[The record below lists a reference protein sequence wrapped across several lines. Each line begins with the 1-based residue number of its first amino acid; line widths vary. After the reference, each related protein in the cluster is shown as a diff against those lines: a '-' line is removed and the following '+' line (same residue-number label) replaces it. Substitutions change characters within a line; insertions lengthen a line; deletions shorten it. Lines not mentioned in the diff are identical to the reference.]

1 MSTLD
6 GNHSFIAYAKEPT
19 GTSVDGVATQLRA
32 QIFVRHYA
40 GIKIAS
46 IATGGRRGDS
56 PDITTVTFDP
66 TSVGLEQEF
75 GATIDSDDPLV
86 DTLRAAHDAGE
97 AIDSLAIEHIR
108 KRTGISPITPIHA
121 LRTAAQD
128 GSRASSK
135 SQESVRNI
143 VASVNGQP
151 SKRAES
157 DHEEWPHLLGN
168 TTGALAPKGW
178 EARVSP
184 DASWAESGYIVPI
197 EAAQPAA
204 DALLGAMQGMIDAL
218 REDLFSAIAAG
229 SANPADTGADI
240 GRRLRPGAFSEG
252 KPWDARTSDGRL
264 NLGGY
269 APTRYR
275 LAFQDARDLA
285 ATNPAITLADD
296 TLWGIAERL
305 LLITDRVQ
313 VETYGGN
320 IEPDRTSTS
329 YGEAAR
335 WVRVCAFDLAA
346 GAGTA
351 AWPSNP
357 DRLAEWSD
365 RIKSLAV
372 ERFTQVAQRAGA
384 HLSSKTSNAQRPA
397 AQHQA
402 QSRPANTNLSANVLR
417 GVAQSAQL
425 FSRKG
430 ALDGIE
436 RLAILAREKG
446 QDQVPFRARLAESGF
461 EVSVANPNDTDEDG
475 WKTAPLDALLHM
487 IHSTMKQGQGQ
498 EQVPQAAVQG
508 AAQAAAP
515 VEPAASKD
523 DSTLVNAIVS
533 SLQEVQSSRDIQAAY
548 FSARDQNVLDAPIVA
563 RRSEISGVVFE
574 KAGSEEAAVRTLAD
588 AISVLRDFWHA
599 LEVSEREEAAEA
611 AAEAAE
617 EAEAAEAAGLAD
629 GDEGAATAAEV
640 DDDAG
645 RDSSEAAPDE
655 VSDIGAATEAA
666 STPSSEG
673 SEAPA
678 GESAAAPATTEPQEA
693 VAPSGAQGVADAARA
708 AHASGDEAQ
717 LLALEQTARDGDFI
731 LTAVSVDGS
740 AGPLG
745 TYLAYLVSSLRE
757 KQPLARAS

>member
-6 GNHSFIAYAKEPT
+6 ANHSFIAYAKEPT

-97 AIDSLAIEHIR
+97 AIESLAIEHIR

-197 EAAQPAA
+197 EATQPAA

-218 REDLFSAIAAG
+218 REDLFGAIAAG

-335 WVRVCAFDLAA
+335 WVRACAFDIAA
-346 GAGTA
+346 DAETP

-384 HLSSKTSNAQRPA
+384 HLSNKASGGQRPTAQR
-397 AQHQA
+397 QA

-417 GVAQSAQL
+417 GVAESAQL

-446 QDQVPFRARLAESGF
+446 QDEVPFRARRTDSGF

-487 IHSTMKQGQGQ
+487 IHSTMKQ
-498 EQVPQAAVQG
+498 EQVPQAAAQG
-508 AAQAAAP
+508 AVQAAAP
-515 VEPAASKD
+515 AEPAASRG

-574 KAGSEEAAVRTLAD
+574 KAGSEEANVRTLAD

-617 EAEAAEAAGLAD
+617 EAEATEAAGLAD
-629 GDEGAATAAEV
+629 GDEGAATAPEA
-640 DDDAG
+640 DDVAG
-645 RDSSEAAPDE
+645 QDSSEAAPNE
-655 VSDIGAATEAA
+655 VSGASAATEAA

-678 GESAAAPATTEPQEA
+678 GESTAAPATTEPQEA

-708 AHASGDEAQ
+708 AHASGDEAR

-757 KQPLARAS
+757 QQPLARAS